1 MRALV
6 EKFPDGLQEEGK
18 LVVKDHYDQSNAT
31 KHYGE
36 IELDPEIIA
45 GKINNISL
53 RDKKKWKV
61 DLVSQY
67 FHRVPKL

>member
-18 LVVKDHYDQSNAT
+18 PVKKDYYDQSNAT
-31 KHYGE
+31 KHSGE

-45 GKINNISL
+45 GKISNISV
-53 RDKKKWKV
+53 RD
-61 DLVSQY
+61 
-67 FHRVPKL
+67 